1 MRHLFWHGK
10 AYDLPK
16 SERLFHKKIIEN
28 MLFQYDN
35 CVVYR
40 ELLERK
46 GYGMSHAPIGMA
58 HDGEYPLRRYTK
70 IVEVE

>member
-1 MRHLFWHGK
+1 
-10 AYDLPK
+10 
-16 SERLFHKKIIEN
+16 